1 MSAAARICEAA
12 KMRTSPILT
21 KGIVTEKRRRRRDG
35 EPIAAATEAVRIVTR
50 FAKVLAILAYKRR
63 AVR

>member
-35 EPIAAATEAVRIVTR
+35 APVVAATKAVKIVTR
-50 FAKVLAILAYKRR
+50 FAKVLAIMA
-63 AVR
+63 

>member
-21 KGIVTEKRRRRRDG
+21 KGIVTEKRRRLRDG
-35 EPIAAATEAVRIVTR
+35 APIAAAAEAVKIVTR
-50 FAKVLAILAYKRR
+50 FVKVLAIMA
-63 AVR
+63 